1 MWLWMGRCEC
11 GSKCIAALVVFH
23 CLNCILTHS
32 LPCPLLTSLLT
43 HFSPS
48 SSLYPHHLPSS
59 LLLSPV
65 FRAED
70 SNTHRHLCEF
80 VGLDIEMV
88 FNEHYH
94 EVGVTILYTVSSSS
108 HHQQHPSSSSI
119 IIHHPHHHHRCHHY
133 CHYCHYLQGGDL
145 YQTAQPSVLS
155 SSSKNQTVSP
165 K

>member
-1 MWLWMGRCEC
+1 MC
-11 GSKCIAALVVFH
+11 GCGWAGVSVGANVAGLVVFTLSQLH
-23 CLNCILTHS
+23 TYPVTHS
-32 LPCPLLTSLLT
+32 LPCPFLTSLLT

-48 SSLYPHHLPSS
+48 SSPSSSPSPSLYPHHLPSS

-94 EVGVTILYTVSSSS
+94 EVGVTILYAVSSAS
-108 HHQQHPSSSSI
+108 HHHQHPSSSSI
-119 IIHHPHHHHRCHHY
+119 IIHHPPPPPPPPP
-133 CHYCHYLQGGDL
+133 LS
-145 YQTAQPSVLS
+145 PSLSLLS
-155 SSSKNQTVSP
+155 SPVRR
-165 K
+165 